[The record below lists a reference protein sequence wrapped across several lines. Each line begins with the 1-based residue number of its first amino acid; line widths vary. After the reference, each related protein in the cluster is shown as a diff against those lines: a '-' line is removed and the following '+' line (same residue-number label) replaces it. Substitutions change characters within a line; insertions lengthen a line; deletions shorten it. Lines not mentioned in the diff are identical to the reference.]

1 MSNPNGPTSKTLI
14 VVALVGAAVVGSLAA
29 YVKFAPADRVP
40 ADQRRIE
47 ATQTRKPAPAPK
59 VDVSVHEAT
68 IGEVYIY
75 EPYFIGETLQFRS
88 RLASVPRGTEPE
100 LFALSEFLTQTKIT
114 DEKARL
120 LNVDV
125 KDGLAALSF
134 NAAFGPTFGAED
146 EHVLIEGMRRELGQ
160 FPKIEKFEIYIDGTR
175 ADTLGNVDLSEP
187 IEVVRTPKT
196 DESPKSPD
204 QG

>member
-40 ADQRRIE
+40 ADQRRVE
-47 ATQTRKPAPAPK
+47 APQTRKPAPAPR

-68 IGEVYIY
+68 IGEVYVY
-75 EPYFIGETLQFRS
+75 EPYFEGETLQFRS

-125 KDGLAALSF
+125 KEGLAALSF

>member
-14 VVALVGAAVVGSLAA
+14 IVALIGSAVVGSLAA

-40 ADQRRIE
+40 QDQRRVE
-47 ATQTRKPAPAPK
+47 SPVVRKPAPAPN

-68 IGEVYIY
+68 VGEVYVY
-75 EPYFIGETLQFRS
+75 EPYFIGDTLQFKS
-88 RLASVPRGTEPE
+88 RIATVPKDTDPA
-100 LFALSEFLTQTKIT
+100 LFALTEFFRDTKIA

-125 KDGLAALSF
+125 KEGLAALSF
-134 NAAFGPTFGAED
+134 NSAFGPTFGAED

-160 FPKIEKFEIYIDGTR
+160 FPKIDKFEIYIDGTR
-175 ADTLGNVDLSEP
+175 VDTLGNVDLSEP
-187 IEVVRTPKT
+187 IDVVRTPKT